1 MKKDEVL
8 SDWDESQTPL
18 EDRKQAKKLVWRTR
32 FSIGFTVIRTLLLLL
47 LVYVL
52 YVSTIDIFYNM
63 SGKQAAF
70 DRMATTLVETRTPG
84 ITIEKQG
91 MSREATITP
100 FLTQQSTYSVY
111 RQVGDWKVSA
121 GEATVKKRLFGK
133 VQYHLDEQKKYLDDG
148 FTNNFPVAPDLLGK
162 TSAEKGQSGFSLTE
176 QLANVEDGFVAQV
189 KVGVKKG
196 MTPEKLRQ
204 LLSRYDL
211 EINQMAVYS
220 GEITNYEVS
229 YSQAGQFTFISPLIL
244 RPAHEYDE
252 ENKLSSW
259 RLFLTNKQSLAE
271 AEKQL
276 IQDLEWLTEHGRYYG
291 REIDQKRLE
300 YLNEHGIQV
309 IGAVVTGPVREME
322 KLEQEEQLY
331 QLQLGGIEVWNW
343 NK

>member
-8 SDWDESQTPL
+8 SEWDESQTKL
-18 EDRKQAKKLVWRTR
+18 EDRKQAKKLIWRTR

-47 LVYVL
+47 LAYVL
-52 YVSTIDIFYNM
+52 YVFTLEVFYSM

-91 MSREATITP
+91 IARDAAITP

-121 GEATVKKRLFGK
+121 GEVTVKKRLFGK
-133 VQYHLDEQKKYLDDG
+133 VQYHLDEQKKYLDDE
-148 FTNNFPVAPDLLGK
+148 FTDNFPVSPDLLGK
-162 TSAEKGQSGFSLTE
+162 TSDAKEQSGFSLTE

-189 KVGVKKG
+189 KVGVKNG

-204 LLSRYDL
+204 LLTKYDL

-220 GEITNYEVS
+220 GEITNYDVS

-252 ENKLSSW
+252 ENRLSSW
-259 RLFLTNKQSLAE
+259 RFSLTDKQSLAE

-276 IQDLEWLTEHGRYYG
+276 VQDLDWLTGHGSYYG
-291 REIDQKRLE
+291 RKVDQKRME
-300 YLNEHGIQV
+300 YLEENGIQV

-331 QLQLGGIEVWNW
+331 QFQLGGIEVWNW
-343 NK
+343 SK